1 VYAPIAGEVIAVNDA
16 LSDEPQKVNAEP
28 YAGGWL
34 FKLRPATPGVLAG
47 LLNAS
52 DYDNG
57 PGA

>member
-1 VYAPIAGEVIAVNDA
+1 VIAVNDA